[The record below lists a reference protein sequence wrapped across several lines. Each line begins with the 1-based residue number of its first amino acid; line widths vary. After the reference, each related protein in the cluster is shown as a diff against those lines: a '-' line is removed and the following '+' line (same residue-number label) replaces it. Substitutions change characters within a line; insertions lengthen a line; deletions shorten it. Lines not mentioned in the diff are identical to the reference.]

1 MPAARRRSAHLACH
15 AAADLI
21 SAVLVLVLVLM
32 LLLLLVL
39 VLVLVLVRAGRSC
52 RGGAV

>member
-1 MPAARRRSAHLACH
+1 MPAARGLSAHLACH

-39 VLVLVLVRAGRSC
+39 VLVLVRAGRSC